1 MVFFSDSIEKAFRK
15 HSAAAEKSPSK
26 SVKGAVL
33 IACGILLNFLQRA
46 VEQVCSAVSIFFF
59 SARVRSPKR
68 PAVIRGNSGD
78 AKKCELPGSD

>member
-78 AKKCELPGSD
+78 AKKCELPGPD

>member
-33 IACGILLNFLQRA
+33 IACGILLNFLQR
-46 VEQVCSAVSIFFF
+46 
-59 SARVRSPKR
+59 SPGIHSK
-68 PAVIRGNSGD
+68 AQTHGD
-78 AKKCELPGSD
+78 TGDD